1 MGSCHSC
8 TCTTTWP
15 FSCSTGSTA
24 TLATTETCKSYT
36 NTHAHARTR
45 ARAHTHT
52 RHKTHTHKTQNTK
65 TQHAHTR
72 THTTHTHTHNSYV
85 TILLNGFIHS
95 VMYTYYFVSMHTSNI
110 WSISL
115 SLCLGPLSPLILRY
129 QRPNKVRLNHYT
141 SLNPLSPLILRYQ
154 RPSPTYTRTPTYTRR
169 AIHSEYMMLCTRW
182 YASIVR
188 LRFALSW
195 VDMIWIYILCC
206 VLGGMYVLCV
216 VCLPFFWIN
225 MSVFE

>member
-36 NTHAHARTR
+36 NTHAHARAHTHIQDTR
-45 ARAHTHT
+45 HTHT
-52 RHKTHTHKTQNTK
+52 RHKTQKRSTHT
-65 TQHAHTR
+65 HAHTQ
-72 THTTHTHTHNSYV
+72 HTHTHNSYV